1 MIEGLVRVRDE
12 VRVGREQRRDAACA
26 LDRLDVAHGQDGGV
40 HLPHAGPRRVLDRG
54 RDADDGARHHSQGSD
69 VASSRVMP
77 SPSTTKM
84 PGRAMGTPRPHAFRR
99 RLAIAVPL
107 ALVGMLVVSSAAHAG
122 LLAPEAGGS
131 KNADAI
137 RTLYWLVFGLGVIIF
152 IGVEGVLI
160 YSLFKY
166 RARKGAVAAQIHGNT
181 QLEIGWTVGAAVILV
196 FIAIFTFATL
206 PTIRNP
212 PNSDAAAASTRRD
225 HERRRGLRPGEAAAE
240 RQVAGDQRQRPAV
253 RLALHVRRRRQQPA
267 EQRLRLRG
275 DGRSGRRHGDA
286 EASAPRTSRTPGGS
300 RSSAASSTRSRSTRT
315 TRGSRSRP
323 TRRAAPSAGSAPS
336 SAGATTRT

>member
-1 MIEGLVRVRDE
+1 MGLCAVGLRREVGAAREQERIEVIEGLVRVRHE
-12 VRVGREQRRDAACA
+12 VRVGREQRRDAARA
-26 LDRLDVAHGQDGGV
+26 LDRLDVAHGHDGGV

-54 RDADDGARHHSQGSD
+54 RDADDRARHHSQGSD
-69 VASSRVMP
+69 VASPRVMP

-107 ALVGMLVVSSAAHAG
+107 ALVGMLIVSSAAHAG

-212 PNSDAAAASTRRD
+212 PNSDAAAAEHGRD
-225 HERRRGLRPGEAAAE
+225 HERRRGRADRRSCRPTAS
-240 RQVAGDQRQRPAV
+240 RC
-253 RLALHVRRRRQQPA
+253 
-267 EQRLRLRG
+267 
-275 DGRSGRRHGDA
+275 RS
-286 EASAPRTSRTPGGS
+286 TST
-300 RSSAASSTRSRSTRT
+300 ASSTSGATRTPTATTTRSTT
-315 TRGSRSRP
+315 SSP
-323 TRRAAPSAGSAPS
+323 TRRWSCRSA
-336 SAGATTRT
+336 

>member
-1 MIEGLVRVRDE
+1 
-12 VRVGREQRRDAACA
+12 
-26 LDRLDVAHGQDGGV
+26 
-40 HLPHAGPRRVLDRG
+40 
-54 RDADDGARHHSQGSD
+54 
-69 VASSRVMP
+69 
-77 SPSTTKM
+77 
-84 PGRAMGTPRPHAFRR
+84 MGTPRPHAFRR

-212 PNSDAAAASTRRD
+212 PNSDAAAASTAGITSGVAVSDREKLPPNGKSLAINVNGQQYVWRYTYAD
-225 HERRRGLRPGEAAAE
+225 GDNNPLNNVFAYEEMVVPVGVTVTLSIRAQDVAHSWWIPQLGGKFDAIPKHTNYTWFKIPADKAGSTFRGQCAELCGRNHANMIAAVKAVTPAEFDKWLSDKQAQIKSSDDAAAE
-240 RQVAGDQRQRPAV
+240 QRKQVDAGQNP
-253 RLALHVRRRRQQPA
+253 
-267 EQRLRLRG
+267 
-275 DGRSGRRHGDA
+275 
-286 EASAPRTSRTPGGS
+286 
-300 RSSAASSTRSRSTRT
+300 
-315 TRGSRSRP
+315 
-323 TRRAAPSAGSAPS
+323 
-336 SAGATTRT
+336 

>member
-1 MIEGLVRVRDE
+1 
-12 VRVGREQRRDAACA
+12 
-26 LDRLDVAHGQDGGV
+26 
-40 HLPHAGPRRVLDRG
+40 
-54 RDADDGARHHSQGSD
+54 
-69 VASSRVMP
+69 
-77 SPSTTKM
+77 
-84 PGRAMGTPRPHAFRR
+84 MGTPRAHAFRR

-181 QLEIGWTVGAAVILV
+181 QLEIGWTVGAAVVLV

-212 PNSDAAAASTRRD
+212 PNSDAAASGTAGVTSGVAVAQTEKLPPNGKSLSIAVNGQQYVWRYTYADGDANPLNNAFAYEEMVVPVGVTVTLQIRAQD
-225 HERRRGLRPGEAAAE
+225 VAHSWWIPKLGGKFDAIPKHTNYTWFKIPPDKAGTTFRGQCAELCGRGHADMIAAVRAVTPAEFDKWLSDKKAQIKAADDAAAQQ
-240 RQVAGDQRQRPAV
+240 RKQIDAGQNP
-253 RLALHVRRRRQQPA
+253 
-267 EQRLRLRG
+267 
-275 DGRSGRRHGDA
+275 
-286 EASAPRTSRTPGGS
+286 
-300 RSSAASSTRSRSTRT
+300 
-315 TRGSRSRP
+315 
-323 TRRAAPSAGSAPS
+323 
-336 SAGATTRT
+336 

>member
-1 MIEGLVRVRDE
+1 
-12 VRVGREQRRDAACA
+12 
-26 LDRLDVAHGQDGGV
+26 
-40 HLPHAGPRRVLDRG
+40 
-54 RDADDGARHHSQGSD
+54 
-69 VASSRVMP
+69 MP

-84 PGRAMGTPRPHAFRR
+84 PGRAMGIPRPPASRR

-107 ALVGMLVVSSAAHAG
+107 ALVGMLVLTSAASAG

-152 IGVEGVLI
+152 VGVEGVLI

-196 FIAIFTFATL
+196 FIAVFTFATL

-212 PNSDAAAASTRRD
+212 PNSDAAAAGTAGVTSGVAVAQTQKLPPNGKSLAIDVNGQQYIWRYTYEDGDNNPLNNVFSYEDMVVPAGVTVTLKIRAQD
-225 HERRRGLRPGEAAAE
+225 VAHSWWIPQLGGKFDAVPKHTNYTWFKIPADQAGTTFRGQCAELCGRNHANMIATVTAVTPAEFDKWLSDKKAQIKVSDDAAAQQ
-240 RQVAGDQRQRPAV
+240 RKQVDAGQNP
-253 RLALHVRRRRQQPA
+253 
-267 EQRLRLRG
+267 
-275 DGRSGRRHGDA
+275 
-286 EASAPRTSRTPGGS
+286 
-300 RSSAASSTRSRSTRT
+300 
-315 TRGSRSRP
+315 
-323 TRRAAPSAGSAPS
+323 
-336 SAGATTRT
+336 